1 MAAED
6 KELTQVKVT
15 YGPLTHETGK
25 LESECA
31 ETALTPV
38 PIVAAPGVAKG
49 HSILDPDSSD
59 PVCQHFAF
67 DSFLLP
73 SCLVLSTNVP
83 VPSLLA
89 LSWP

>member
-1 MAAED
+1 MAAKD
-6 KELTQVKVT
+6 KELTQVKVM

-49 HSILDPDSSD
+49 HSILDP
-59 PVCQHFAF
+59 VCQHFAF
-67 DSFLLP
+67 DSSLMP
-73 SCLVLSTNVP
+73 SCLVLSTNVL

>member
-1 MAAED
+1 M
-6 KELTQVKVT
+6 

-31 ETALTPV
+31 ETAVTPV

-59 PVCQHFAF
+59 PTCQHFAF
-67 DSFLLP
+67 VSSLMPFY
-73 SCLVLSTNVP
+73 LVLSTNVL
-83 VPSLLA
+83 VPSLLP